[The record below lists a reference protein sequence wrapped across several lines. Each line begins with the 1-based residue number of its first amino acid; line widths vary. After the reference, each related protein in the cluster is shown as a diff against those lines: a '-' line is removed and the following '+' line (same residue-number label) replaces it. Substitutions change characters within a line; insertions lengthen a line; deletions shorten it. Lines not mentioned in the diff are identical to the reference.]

1 MYEKMNIY
9 EKETQPILAIRNTQT
24 I

>member
-9 EKETQPILAIRNTQT
+9 EKETQPILAIRNIQT